1 MLSDEEVNKV
11 NDLYKQVDALTAENA
26 ALKSHSQ
33 CHDIVLAQLT
43 AIEDKLDKL
52 LKKTGKVGEY
62 DQKI

>member
-11 NDLYKQVDALTAENA
+11 NDLYKQVDALTAENT

-52 LKKTGKVGEY
+52 LKKK
-62 DQKI
+62 